1 MSFFV
6 VFCIRALG
14 TLRFSMHPTALPVYP
29 GGYKHDMQERG
40 ASRDVFLADRLTSAL
55 AQFCHQVSAVLLCQ
69 INN

>member
-1 MSFFV
+1 
-6 VFCIRALG
+6 
-14 TLRFSMHPTALPVYP
+14 MHPTALPVYP